1 MYAVIRTGG
10 KQYRVAEGDQLN
22 IEKIDGEPGTS
33 VAFDEVLMVGTDTD
47 STFGRP
53 LVDGAGVA
61 GTIVEQG
68 RAKKLVIFKFKR
80 RKQYKRKQGH
90 RQHFTRIRIDKIQ
103 TKSAPAAEVSDGS

>member
-61 GTIVEQG
+61 GVQSV
-68 RAKKLVIFKFKR
+68 R
-80 RKQYKRKQGH
+80 
-90 RQHFTRIRIDKIQ
+90 
-103 TKSAPAAEVSDGS
+103 PAATVGPAGTSQHRDAYGLEHRTGLA